1 MLWDEPKIFF
11 LERRYFFS
19 IILSEFLKNRVA
31 LQKMKWFMFCVAM
44 NFIAAI
50 VLIGAGATE
59 LNNLGTSVPA
69 LLCIAAG
76 ICGLIEIRKNK

>member
-1 MLWDEPKIFF
+1 
-11 LERRYFFS
+11 
-19 IILSEFLKNRVA
+19 
-31 LQKMKWFMFCVAM
+31 MKWFMFCVAM

-50 VLIGAGATE
+50 VLIGATE
-59 LNNLGTSVPA
+59 LNNLGTNVPA

>member
-1 MLWDEPKIFF
+1 
-11 LERRYFFS
+11 
-19 IILSEFLKNRVA
+19 
-31 LQKMKWFMFCVAM
+31 MKWFMFCVAM

-76 ICGLIEIRKNK
+76 ICGLIEIRKKLYMSF

>member
-1 MLWDEPKIFF
+1 
-11 LERRYFFS
+11 
-19 IILSEFLKNRVA
+19 
-31 LQKMKWFMFCVAM
+31 MKWFMFCVAM

-69 LLCIAAG
+69 LFCFAAG

>member
-1 MLWDEPKIFF
+1 
-11 LERRYFFS
+11 
-19 IILSEFLKNRVA
+19 
-31 LQKMKWFMFCVAM
+31 MKWFMFCVAM
-44 NFIAAI
+44 NF
-50 VLIGAGATE
+50 IGAGATE

>member
-1 MLWDEPKIFF
+1 
-11 LERRYFFS
+11 
-19 IILSEFLKNRVA
+19 
-31 LQKMKWFMFCVAM
+31 MKWFMFCVAM

-76 ICGLIEIRKNK
+76 ICGLIEIR

>member
-1 MLWDEPKIFF
+1 
-11 LERRYFFS
+11 
-19 IILSEFLKNRVA
+19 
-31 LQKMKWFMFCVAM
+31 MKWFMFCVAM

-76 ICGLIEIRKNK
+76 ICGLIEIRKSFYLLSVIPSSSICQDQQT

>member
-1 MLWDEPKIFF
+1 
-11 LERRYFFS
+11 
-19 IILSEFLKNRVA
+19 
-31 LQKMKWFMFCVAM
+31 MKWFMFCVAM

-69 LLCIAAG
+69 AFVYCCPVYAD
-76 ICGLIEIRKNK
+76 

>member
-1 MLWDEPKIFF
+1 
-11 LERRYFFS
+11 
-19 IILSEFLKNRVA
+19 
-31 LQKMKWFMFCVAM
+31 MKWFMFCVAM

-50 VLIGAGATE
+50 VLVGAGATE

>member
-1 MLWDEPKIFF
+1 
-11 LERRYFFS
+11 
-19 IILSEFLKNRVA
+19 
-31 LQKMKWFMFCVAM
+31 MKWFMFCVAM

-76 ICGLIEIRKNK
+76 ICGLIEIRKPSGGCNVMKIWHCSHRCFFRCRYSALPNCMAYFK

>member
-1 MLWDEPKIFF
+1 
-11 LERRYFFS
+11 
-19 IILSEFLKNRVA
+19 
-31 LQKMKWFMFCVAM
+31 MKWFMFCVAM

-50 VLIGAGATE
+50 VLIGAGAT
-59 LNNLGTSVPA
+59 A

>member
-1 MLWDEPKIFF
+1 
-11 LERRYFFS
+11 
-19 IILSEFLKNRVA
+19 
-31 LQKMKWFMFCVAM
+31 MKWFMFCVAM

-50 VLIGAGATE
+50 VLIGAGVTE
-59 LNNLGTSVPA
+59 LNNLGTNVPA

>member
-1 MLWDEPKIFF
+1 
-11 LERRYFFS
+11 
-19 IILSEFLKNRVA
+19 
-31 LQKMKWFMFCVAM
+31 MKWFMFCVAM

-69 LLCIAAG
+69 LLCIAG
-76 ICGLIEIRKNK
+76 TMVGKEVCCCDSCCSYGG

>member
-1 MLWDEPKIFF
+1 
-11 LERRYFFS
+11 
-19 IILSEFLKNRVA
+19 
-31 LQKMKWFMFCVAM
+31 MKWFMFCVAM

-69 LLCIAAG
+69 G

>member
-1 MLWDEPKIFF
+1 
-11 LERRYFFS
+11 
-19 IILSEFLKNRVA
+19 
-31 LQKMKWFMFCVAM
+31 MKWFMFCVAM

-76 ICGLIEIRKNK
+76 ICGLIEIRKKQVMELQSFAYRTPLLPRHSNKRQSVFTR